1 MRILYLIII
10 LIFLFPAVVYAELQ
24 PSDLLNFTTNL
35 SSIISFFAG
44 CLAIIA
50 FVFGVNGGKG
60 L

>member
-10 LIFLFPAVVYAELQ
+10 LIFLFPAVVYAELS

>member
-1 MRILYLIII
+1 MRIFFVIII
-10 LIFLFPAVVYAELQ
+10 LILMFPAVVYAELA

-50 FVFGVNGGKG
+50 FVFGVSGGR
-60 L
+60 LL